1 MTTLVFSHQDWQKIR
16 IRITEEYGP
25 TFFLIRS
32 RVERELG
39 FTSRNHREWYHN
51 SGWNK
56 DIRLDFRD
64 PTRATFFQ
72 IKYL

>member
-1 MTTLVFSHQDWQKIR
+1 MTTIVLDKNNWFQIQTR
-16 IRITEEYGP
+16 IKQEYGD

-39 FTSRNHREWYHN
+39 FTCRNHREWYHE
-51 SGWNK
+51 SGFRH
-56 DIRLDFRD
+56 DVRLDFQD
-64 PTRATFFQ
+64 PARATFFQ

>member
-1 MTTLVFSHQDWQKIR
+1 MTTLVLAKKDWEKIR
-16 IRITEEYGP
+16 LRISEEYGP

-39 FTSRNHREWYHN
+39 FTSRNHKEWYYET
-51 SGWNK
+51 GWK
-56 DIRLDFRD
+56 SDVRLDFRD
-64 PTRATFFQ
+64 PARATFFQ